1 MIDLSNLAHQ
11 QHHHVGLPQEFQL
24 DLQWWASFLPTWNGK
39 SILHQPDLQHVI
51 MADAS
56 GTWGFGSQRQMV
68 SDPAAKGVGRVP
80 HCCKGTGS
88 GGHGFSVIAP
98 PRQSTTALVRS
109 DNRAVV
115 AALPSGTALD
125 PVLMHIL
132 RCLHF
137 FLAHHDIRLVA
148 RHIAGINNTV
158 ADALSRDNLPV
169 FSNVNHRPTPRHP
182 HCHQHSC
189 SC

>member
-88 GGHGFSVIAP
+88 GGHGFSVIARP
-98 PRQSTTALVRS
+98 PPAVNHSAGAFRQQSCRGRIDLRHSTG
-109 DNRAVV
+109 
-115 AALPSGTALD
+115 P
-125 PVLMHIL
+125 
-132 RCLHF
+132 
-137 FLAHHDIRLVA
+137 
-148 RHIAGINNTV
+148 GID
-158 ADALSRDNLPV
+158 AYIALSAFLSGSSRH
-169 FSNVNHRPTPRHP
+169 SPR
-182 HCHQHSC
+182 S
-189 SC
+189 